1 MGGNIVKQILKQKSA
16 IDLTKRFA
24 SISIIVAIL
33 FATVPLSTLAAES
46 KAVPNV
52 NAAVGMDNA
61 KNHGLW
67 YKTQIL
73 PAQRKAAAANFK
85 TTYSA
90 NRDKTQIL
98 PAKNEAVA
106 ANSKTTYLANQ
117 AVYGNS
123 VMNPGGVPHY
133 FGPDPNYA
141 NTPIIHSDN
150 TEIRRRAARPGS
162 Y

>member
-1 MGGNIVKQILKQKSA
+1 MGRNIVKPLLKQNLNKRARS
-16 IDLTKRFA
+16 ISLKRFA

-46 KAVPNV
+46 KVVSNV

-61 KNHGLW
+61 KNHDIR

-73 PAQRKAAAANFK
+73 PAKRKAAASNFK

-98 PAKNEAVA
+98 PSKSEAW
-106 ANSKTTYLANQ
+106 TL
-117 AVYGNS
+117 
-123 VMNPGGVPHY
+123 NPRR
-133 FGPDPNYA
+133 
-141 NTPIIHSDN
+141 PIWQTKRSTVI
-150 TEIRRRAARPGS
+150 P
-162 Y
+162 